1 MLKTQPNTTEI
12 PNVVIDYW
20 LPKLP
25 NATALILIY
34 FCRKSYCVAMHNEVI
49 TLVQIQKQTGF
60 SMAAVLKAIDHL
72 VAHNLIKKYEPKFKG
87 CRSSYLLTLDV
98 VSVAEV
104 VREEAMQEVIKEIK
118 TESKKREVD
127 LGYFYNYWLPRL
139 NPGEAIVLLCVF
151 RIAYAQ
157 SELYHIGLA
166 DLEIMTR
173 YCRLSLKKYLSKL
186 CLHGVVV
193 RVDEINH
200 QYRIR
205 EESMEEVIKEI
216 KTESKKEVDLGYFYN
231 YWLPRL
237 NPGEAIVLLCVFRIA
252 YAQSE
257 LYHIGLADL
266 ELMTRFCKPS
276 LKKYLSK
283 LCLHGVVVCVDEI
296 NHQYRIGKL

>member
-1 MLKTQPNTTEI
+1 MLKTQPTTTKI

-25 NATALILIY
+25 NASALILIY
-34 FCRKSYCVAMHNEVI
+34 FCRKSYCVATHTEVI
-49 TLVQIQKQTGF
+49 TLEQIQKQTGF

-98 VSVAEV
+98 VSVAEII
-104 VREEAMQEVIKEIK
+104 REESMKEVIKEIK
-118 TESKKREVD
+118 IKSKEEVD
-127 LGYFYNYWLPRL
+127 FGYIYDHWFPRL
-139 NPGEAIVLLCVF
+139 NPGEAIVLL
-151 RIAYAQ
+151 
-157 SELYHIGLA
+157 S
-166 DLEIMTR
+166 
-173 YCRLSLKKYLSKL
+173 
-186 CLHGVVV
+186 
-193 RVDEINH
+193 
-200 QYRIR
+200 
-205 EESMEEVIKEI
+205 
-216 KTESKKEVDLGYFYN
+216 
-231 YWLPRL
+231 
-237 NPGEAIVLLCVFRIA
+237 VFRIA

-283 LCLHGVVVCVDEI
+283 LCLYGVVIRVDEV